1 MKFNKNHIL
10 GIDIGGTGIKGA
22 IVDVRKGILV
32 TEKMKIKTPAPAS
45 VDNICK
51 AVKEMVVAFKYNGV
65 IGCGFPSVIKNG
77 IALTAANIDHS
88 WINTPV
94 DKSIEKYTKMK
105 TFVANDADLA
115 GLAEVK
121 FGYKGKKSG
130 TILFLT
136 LGTGIGSALFLNG
149 VLIPNTEFGHLK
161 FKDSIVEKYAS
172 NATRERENL
181 DWATWGNRLNE
192 VLEHMA
198 LLVDPKVILL
208 GGGVSKD
215 FESYAPFLNPKLKV
229 EASQLKNSAGIIGA
243 ALFASMG

>member
-1 MKFNKNHIL
+1 M
-10 GIDIGGTGIKGA
+10 
-22 IVDVRKGILV
+22 
-32 TEKMKIKTPAPAS
+32 
-45 VDNICK
+45 
-51 AVKEMVVAFKYNGV
+51 
-65 IGCGFPSVIKNG
+65 
-77 IALTAANIDHS
+77 
-88 WINTPV
+88 
-94 DKSIEKYTKMK
+94 DKSIEKYTKLK

-181 DWATWGNRLNE
+181 DWETWGKRLNE
-192 VLEHMA
+192 VLEHMS